1 MTGTRASTA
10 AVGERNGLGMVS
22 GVRESVEGRRC
33 PSNVVLRSVLLI
45 ALLTTLLAGCATL
58 TAPSTMTSEAD
69 RCRRYGGGWDGHT
82 CKVGAP

>member
-10 AVGERNGLGMVS
+10 TVRETTGIEMAS
-22 GVRESVEGRRC
+22 GVRESVEGRHC
-33 PSNVVLRSVLLI
+33 TSSVVMRSVLLI
-45 ALLTTLLAGCATL
+45 ALLAALLAGCATL
-58 TAPSTMTSEAD
+58 TAPSTMSSEAD